1 MYIVSQKYFNINNH
15 VLLNG
20 HYIVKKGL
28 LDINAM
34 WPVKGV
40 PTAKKAGNKQMQRC
54 PSVG

>member
-28 LDINAM
+28 LDINAK